1 MSIDD
6 LFTAIPSLIM
16 SLFYLPA
23 LIIDYIWQNFIVSL
37 YAAVYAVAGVAVVFA
52 NMLTSFMAF
61 VAWLPAP
68 ILALISL
75 YIGTFVV
82 LVIARIV
89 LKIVATIW
97 PGRGWLE

>member
-6 LFTAIPSLIM
+6 LFTAIPSLAM

-68 ILALISL
+68 ILAVIGL
-75 YIGTFVV
+75 YVSTFVV

-89 LKIVATIW
+89 LKIIATIW

>member
-1 MSIDD
+1 MTIDD
-6 LFTAIPSLIM
+6 LLTAVPSLIM
-16 SLFYLPA
+16 SLFYLPG
-23 LIIDYIWQNFIVSL
+23 LIIDYIWQHFVMVL
-37 YAAVYAVAGVAVVFA
+37 YAAVYAVADVVAAFGY
-52 NMLTSFMAF
+52 MLTSFMAF
-61 VAWLPAP
+61 VAWLPAS

>member
-1 MSIDD
+1 MVIDD
-6 LFTAIPSLIM
+6 LLTAIPSLVM

-23 LIIDYIWQNFIVSL
+23 LIIDFIWQNFIVSL

-52 NMLTSFMAF
+52 NMLTSFKAF
-61 VAWLPAP
+61 IAWLPAS

-75 YIGTFVV
+75 YISTFVV